1 LTLKLR
7 VGRKG
12 YIILPKA
19 LREMVGLDEGDE
31 VLVEV
36 GDGITLKPV
45 RRFNKEKL
53 KAALK
58 DHLNRIKN
66 VPDLIEPE
74 PGELAK
80 VFLEV
85 EFES

>member
-45 RRFNKEKL
+45 RRFNKKSL
-53 KAALK
+53 KQ
-58 DHLNRIKN
+58 H
-66 VPDLIEPE
+66 
-74 PGELAK
+74 
-80 VFLEV
+80 
-85 EFES
+85 

>member
-1 LTLKLR
+1 MRGMKFWLKLET
-7 VGRKG
+7 
-12 YIILPKA
+12 A
-19 LREMVGLDEGDE
+19 LL
-31 VLVEV
+31 LS
-36 GDGITLKPV
+36 L

-80 VFLEV
+80 IFLEV